1 MKTTAIVL
9 TAIATVL
16 FLYSSYMLTYDPMVS
31 SSKDGMLLFNFFIW
45 YFIPG
50 IMWVI
55 YFISKKK

>member
-31 SSKDGMLLFNFFIW
+31 SSKDGMLLFNFFMW